1 VRFSLFALYFLLLC
15 NAFAQDDAVLVEAPR
30 FREDVRRL
38 PASVTVIGAQ
48 DIERSPARTLPEILN
63 EQVGFTVKDL
73 YGNNAALTAL
83 DLRGFGAT
91 GPQNTLVLVDGR
103 RLNDLDLSGV
113 QWSAIPLASI
123 ERIEVLRGTGAVLY
137 GDAASA
143 GVVNIVTRSPLRP
156 GRSLDVLGRVASFD
170 TAEGQLYGTIGTES
184 FGINASAYGYQ
195 SDGYRR
201 NNENRQK
208 NMTLNT
214 RWALGE
220 GAVDLRLGTDRQ
232 DLRLPGG
239 RFVQPSIGLDETT
252 DPRGTSTPLDY
263 ASRDGNRAALSV
275 EQRIGRAEVSVG
287 LDRREKDQRSY
298 FDFGGFPSYRADL
311 LDLTSITPRVR
322 LGLGRHSLVAGFDR
336 HEWRYRS
343 RRTDRPENVDQPTN
357 RVTVTQDTEGFYV
370 RDTVSLSEATLAT
383 LGWRRERAR
392 YRGRDEGCP
401 ACLAAPSIAE
411 TQREH
416 AWEAGLRHAA
426 TAQWTL
432 FARAGRS
439 FRFVNAEEAYESDP
453 FFAPQFQLLR
463 PQHART
469 NEGGLEWR
477 RGEHAARATVFR
489 TYVTDEIHLDP
500 FTTGVGNTNLPPSRR
515 QGIELDGRLQA
526 TRAVRLRAA
535 YAYTEAKFREGTL
548 AGSPFAIGTNLS
560 IEGRTVPLVPRHK
573 LSFGLEW
580 DLAPRTR
587 LSSVLTAV
595 SKQVLDNDEPNTLA
609 HRIPAYYLVDLKLAQ
624 RFAGAALSI
633 GITNLFDEDYYTY
646 AVRSAFAADRYA
658 VYPLPGRSLA
668 LTAEL
673 KLN

>member
-1 VRFSLFALYFLLLC
+1 MRSVFFALLFLLLS
-15 NAFAQDDAVLVEAPR
+15 NSWGQDDAVVVEAPR

-38 PASVTVIGAQ
+38 PASVSVITAEEIQ
-48 DIERSPARTLPEILN
+48 ASPARTLPELLN
-63 EQVGFTVKDL
+63 AQVGFTMKDL
-73 YGNNAALTAL
+73 YGNNAAVTAL

-91 GPQNTLVLVDGR
+91 GPQNTLVLLDGR
-103 RLNDLDLSGV
+103 RLNDFDLSGV
-113 QWSAIPLASI
+113 QWAAIPLASI

-170 TAEGQLYGTIGTES
+170 TVEGQLYGTIGTES
-184 FGINASAYGYQ
+184 LGVNGSVYGYQ

-201 NNENRQK
+201 NNENEQK
-208 NMTLNT
+208 NTTLNA

-220 GAVDLRLGTDRQ
+220 GALDLRVGTDRQ

-263 ASRDGNRAALSV
+263 ASRDGNRAGLSF
-275 EQRIGRAEVSVG
+275 ERRIGRAELFVG

-298 FDFGGFPSYRADL
+298 FDFGGFPSYRADR
-311 LDLTSITPRVR
+311 LDLTSFTPRVR
-322 LGLGRHSLVAGFDR
+322 LGLGPHSLVAGVDL

-343 RRTDRPENVDQPTN
+343 RRTDRPENLDQPAN
-357 RVTVTQDTEGFYV
+357 RVTVTQETQGFYLL
-370 RDTVSLSEATLAT
+370 DTISLSKATLAT

-392 YRGRDEGCP
+392 YRGTDEGCP
-401 ACLAAPSIAE
+401 ACLAAPAVSE
-411 TQREH
+411 TQTED
-416 AWEAGLRHAA
+416 AWEAGLRHALN
-426 TAQWTL
+426 AQWTL

-439 FRFVNAEEAYESDP
+439 FRFVNAEEIYESDP
-453 FFAPQFQLLR
+453 FFSPQFQLLR

-489 TYVTDEIHLDP
+489 TDVTDEIHLDP

-515 QGIELDGRLQA
+515 QGIELDGRLG
-526 TRAVRLRAA
+526 LRPDLLVKAA
-535 YAYTEAKFREGTL
+535 YAYTHAKFREGTFT
-548 AGSPFAIGTNLS
+548 GFGTSLS

-573 LSFGLEW
+573 ASLGLDW
-580 DLAPRTR
+580 DLAPGTR
-587 LSSVLTAV
+587 LSSVLTAS
-595 SKQVLDNDEPNTLA
+595 SKQVLDNDEPNTLG
-609 HRIPAYYLVDLKLAQ
+609 HRIPAYYVVDVKLAQ
-624 RFAGAALSI
+624 RFRRATLSASI
-633 GITNLFDEDYYTY
+633 NNLLDEDYYTY
-646 AVRSAFAADRYA
+646 AVRSAFTPDRYA
-658 VYPLPGRSLA
+658 VYPLPGRTFA